1 MRRRTGPM
9 HPASDRVL
17 QLLVA
22 VIALA
27 VVWIAVRPHLLPG
40 PAEASRETV
49 SISIDQIGGRHLVD
63 GVLPVRCIG
72 RLP

>member
-1 MRRRTGPM
+1 M

-27 VVWIAVRPHLLPG
+27 VVWIVVRPRLLPA

-49 SISIDQIGGRHLVD
+49 SIRIDQIGGRHLVD

>member
-1 MRRRTGPM
+1 
-9 HPASDRVL
+9 
-17 QLLVA
+17 VA

-27 VVWIAVRPHLLPG
+27 VMWIAVRPHVLPG

-49 SISIDQIGGRHLVD
+49 SISIDQIGGRHLLD

>member
-1 MRRRTGPM
+1 MR
-9 HPASDRVL
+9 PASDRVL
-17 QLLVA
+17 RLLVG

-27 VVWIAVRPHLLPG
+27 LVWIAVRPHLLPG

>member
-1 MRRRTGPM
+1 MR
-9 HPASDRVL
+9 PASDRIL
-17 QLLVA
+17 QFLVG

-40 PAEASRETV
+40 PAEASRETL
-49 SISIDQIGGRHLVD
+49 SINLERVGGRYLTD
-63 GVLPVRCIG
+63 GIIPFRCTG

>member
-1 MRRRTGPM
+1 M

-49 SISIDQIGGRHLVD
+49 SISIDRIGGRHLMD

>member
-1 MRRRTGPM
+1 M
-9 HPASDRVL
+9 HPASDRVG

-40 PAEASRETV
+40 PAEASRETL
-49 SISIDQIGGRHLVD
+49 SINLERVGGRYLTD
-63 GVLPVRCIG
+63 GMIPVRCIG